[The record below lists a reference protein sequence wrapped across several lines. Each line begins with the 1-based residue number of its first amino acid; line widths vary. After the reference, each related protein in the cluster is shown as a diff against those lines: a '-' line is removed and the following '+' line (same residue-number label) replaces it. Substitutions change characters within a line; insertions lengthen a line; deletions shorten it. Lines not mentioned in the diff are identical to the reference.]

1 MHDRKASDNYRRI
14 ASSVIVCVSSED
26 FCIVIFYDAVKST
39 YPLCAAVNWSH
50 NPFEFAGLVMALIIV
65 VVWCARSQ

>member
-1 MHDRKASDNYRRI
+1 MHEGKASDNDRRI
-14 ASSVIVCVSSED
+14 VSNVIVCASNEGV
-26 FCIVIFYDAVKST
+26 CIVIFYDAVKST